1 MHKRNMM
8 KVGQAEDNTTE
19 TTETTET
26 TDTNESNSSNGDVPL
41 IDEDIFDGE
50 ID

>member
-1 MHKRNMM
+1 MM

-26 TDTNESNSSNGDVPL
+26 TDTNSPMKV
-41 IDEDIFDGE
+41 IAVMVMFH
-50 ID
+50 

>member
-1 MHKRNMM
+1 MM